1 MPLSQMWR
9 RGLAQ
14 WRVRWRVRW
23 HLLLQ
28 QPERAVGQL
37 DARLLAL
44 PDDGWALGTRCV
56 LHQRAGRRRAAL
68 LDAQA
73 LVGLASPAPAAAW
86 FNLGF
91 LLEADGQ
98 WDAACAAFEQ
108 ATRLQPTLDT
118 AWYGLGL
125 AHMRAGRLDQAVT
138 PLQHCTTLQ
147 PFSPHAW
154 YQLARLQA
162 ERGEVGAVAQ
172 VIDHLQ
178 DFEPRVAAR
187 LRQEIAGAGGGP
199 R

>member
-1 MPLSQMWR
+1 MPVSPIWR
-9 RGLAQ
+9 LNLARAWLRWQ
-14 WRVRWRVRW
+14 VRC
-23 HLLLQ
+23 HLLFK
-28 QPERAVGQL
+28 QPERALRRL
-37 DARLLAL
+37 DAALLAW
-44 PDDGWALGTRCV
+44 PQDDWALGTRCL
-56 LHQRAGRRRAAL
+56 LHQRAGRRQAAL
-68 LDAQA
+68 QDAQA
-73 LVGLASPAPAAAW
+73 LVSLCPSAQAAAW
-86 FNLGF
+86 FNLGY
-91 LLEADGQ
+91 LLEADDQ

-125 AHMRAGRLDQAVT
+125 AHLRAGRLDQAVA
-138 PLQHCTTLQ
+138 PLQRCTTLQ

-187 LRQEIAGAGGGP
+187 LRQEIAGAGVAA